1 VIFSR
6 SIDANGETTTQ
17 AGPAGPQIVA
27 APTAQDPE
35 RQAVTFTGFD
45 LDVHLRVEVHQ
56 IAVRALLTV
65 RNDSKAPLTRVPL
78 QVSSSLSW
86 DRIRVRGKDVAFQ
99 VATLNSDADHT
110 GQLHEAAVPLDQ
122 PLAPGESLQLD
133 VSYSGAVAASAQR
146 LLAIGTPEDVALHSD
161 WDQIDTQ
168 FTGLRGFGSVVWYPV
183 SSVPVM
189 LGDGARLFDEMGE
202 HKLRLAGA
210 GFKLRLTIE
219 FPHGQAPS
227 LALIKG

>member
-1 VIFSR
+1 MKFRYAVASIAAALSLCLPSTILPAQGSSPAAPQQPAATKPDTAPQESPKGQVIFSR
-6 SIDANGETTTQ
+6 SIDENGETTTQ
-17 AGPAGPQIVA
+17 AGPAQPQMVA
-27 APTAQDPE
+27 APTALDSE
-35 RQAVTFTGFD
+35 RQAVTFTAFD

-65 RNDSKAPLTRVPL
+65 RNDVKAPLTRVSL
-78 QVSSSLSW
+78 QISSSLKW

-133 VSYSGAVAASAQR
+133 VTYSGAVAVFAQR

-168 FTGLRGFGSVVWYPV
+168 F
-183 SSVPVM
+183 
-189 LGDGARLFDEMGE
+189 
-202 HKLRLAGA
+202 
-210 GFKLRLTIE
+210 
-219 FPHGQAPS
+219 
-227 LALIKG
+227 